1 VLLNP
6 AKWRIIGW
14 QFRRKRLAFARR
26 HISGVHSRVHSKYLI
41 GWLVAVQGPNDPK
54 PRLYAAVAEQ
64 KAYPSLE
71 HETGHAEALVGDLLV
86 TNERVEFQRRL
97 TNGEI
102 ARLRLKPG
110 EVKRFE

>member
-1 VLLNP
+1 MSS
-6 AKWRIIGW
+6 
-14 QFRRKRLAFARR
+14 KR
-26 HISGVHSRVHSKYLI
+26 LI
-41 GWLVAVQGPNDPK
+41 GWLVAVQGPNDPM
-54 PRLYAAVAEQ
+54 PRLYAAVAQQ

-97 TNGEI
+97 TDGEI
-102 ARLRLKPG
+102 ARLRLMAG